1 MIKLKAIL
9 IDDEKIARDLL
20 AHLITNFC
28 PQIEIVDICHNIM
41 TAVSSIKEYKPDVV
55 FSDIEMPNYAGYE
68 LVNFF
73 KKVTFDI
80 IFISS
85 HDQYAIKAFQISAV
99 DYLLKPIEIHRLQ
112 NAVAKVLNKRE
123 YNNSYVNYKNLSENL
138 QLKNTD
144 KIIIRHNGNQKIL
157 LLDHIITIE
166 AREAYSCI
174 HTIKGQF
181 LVSKNLK
188 YYEKLFERKIL
199 FYRTHKSWIINRNHL
214 ITYSKTSLEI
224 KLNNRLIAKLSK
236 YRKHD
241 FEQFLLQS

>member
-41 TAVSSIKEYKPDVV
+41 TAVASIKEYKPDVV